1 MLARERETILE
12 EFVDKSDRFA
22 TTLVDHGTF
31 GFLPGV
37 PSAYTQPLYGW
48 FLAALYWPF
57 GRSWLAVGLAQI
69 VVAVATALVV
79 LEIGRACARPAS
91 ASSPRSSRRSTRTS
105 SGTTST

>member
-1 MLARERETILE
+1 MKRSTGAVVVVVAAALPRMLVLMRERGTILE

-48 FLAALYWPF
+48 FLAGPYYPV
-57 GRSWLAVGLAQI
+57 GHPWLAVGIAQI
-69 VVAVATALVV
+69 VVAALTALVV
-79 LEIGRACARPAS
+79 FEIGSRLR
-91 ASSPRSSRRSTRTS
+91 SP
-105 SGTTST
+105 GL

>member
-1 MLARERETILE
+1 MKRSTAAVIVVVVAAVPRLLVLARERATILE
-12 EFVDKSDRFA
+12 EFVDKSARFA

-57 GRSWLAVGLAQI
+57 GRSWPPPGAPPLPP
-69 VVAVATALVV
+69 
-79 LEIGRACARPAS
+79 ARPTARLRL
-91 ASSPRSSRRSTRTS
+91 ALPPT
-105 SGTTST
+105 